1 MGGGGCFFHCT
12 FVALGQ
18 TSVCWSTPPVCK
30 QWGPGKP
37 GFKIRDEI
45 KHNWQDSLCSSWPPL
60 WTHVPGIPWH
70 NIKVHIL
77 TNRIDCNTD
86 AYSIM
91 FHKEIRK
98 VWAWTTCAQHFLME
112 HYTQVLGYVSWF
124 VYYVFNFGLHE
135 RDTHHYGTLCMYVDL
150 FVLLSYT
157 GPNCH
162 RTLQDT

>member
-1 MGGGGCFFHCT
+1 MSTRAPPTRWKSQHFLKPIPLH
-12 FVALGQ
+12 LLL
-18 TSVCWSTPPVCK
+18 SLLVCLVWYI
-30 QWGPGKP
+30 
-37 GFKIRDEI
+37 FK
-45 KHNWQDSLCSSWPPL
+45 NWQDSLCSSWPPL
-60 WTHVPGIPWH
+60 WTHVPGIRWH

-77 TNRIDCNTD
+77 KNRIDCNTD

-157 GPNCH
+157 GPNRH

>member
-1 MGGGGCFFHCT
+1 MSTRAPPTRWKSQHLLKPIPLHLLLSL
-12 FVALGQ
+12 V
-18 TSVCWSTPPVCK
+18 VCLVWYI
-30 QWGPGKP
+30 
-37 GFKIRDEI
+37 FK
-45 KHNWQDSLCSSWPPL
+45 NWQDSPCSSWPPL